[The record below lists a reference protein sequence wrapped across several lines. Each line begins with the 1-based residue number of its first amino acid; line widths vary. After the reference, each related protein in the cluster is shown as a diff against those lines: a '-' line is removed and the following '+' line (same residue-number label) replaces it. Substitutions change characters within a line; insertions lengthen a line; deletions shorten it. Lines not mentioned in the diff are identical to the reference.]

1 MKKVFTTL
9 LLAQVIVL
17 CTPLYA
23 AAQDSSAGKSPQY
36 VPVSKALYDTIA
48 HMDSILFNAANTQD
62 LKTMRS
68 LFTEDLEFY
77 HDASGLAGYEMTMK
91 NFQNLF
97 TNYKDTRKLL
107 VAGNMEVYPIKDYGA
122 IQTGLHQFCRLENGV
137 LKDCGAFKFLHI
149 WKRTA
154 TGWKISRVVSYNH

>member
-1 MKKVFTTL
+1 MQ
-9 LLAQVIVL
+9 AIVL
-17 CTPLYA
+17 CAPLYA
-23 AAQDSSAGKSPQY
+23 AAQDGTAGKSAQY

-48 HMDSILFNAANTQD
+48 HMDSILFNAANAQD
-62 LKTMRS
+62 LETMRS

-77 HDASGLAGYEMTMK
+77 HDASGLAGYEKTMK

-97 TNYKDTRKLL
+97 TNYKSTRRVL
-107 VAGNMEVYPIKDYGA
+107 VAGSMEVYPIKDYGA
-122 IQTGLHQFCRLENGV
+122 IQTGLHQFCRLENGA
-137 LKDCGAFKFLHI
+137 LKDCGTFKFLHI

>member
-1 MKKVFTTL
+1 MKKIFTTL
-9 LLAQVIVL
+9 LLMQTIVV
-17 CTPLYA
+17 CAPLYA
-23 AAQDSSAGKSPQY
+23 AAQNSSVGKSAQY
-36 VPVSKALYDTIA
+36 VPVSKTLYDTIA
-48 HMDSILFNAANTQD
+48 HMDSILFNAANTQN
-62 LKTMRS
+62 LEAMRS

-77 HDASGLAGYEMTMK
+77 HDASGLAGYEQTMK

-97 TNYKDTRKLL
+97 TNYKDTRRVL
-107 VAGNMEVYPIKDYGA
+107 VAGSMEVYPIKDYGA

-137 LKDCGAFKFLHI
+137 LKDCGTFKFLHI